1 MGGHAYV
8 GYTKRDAQNQGHRDA
23 LKQIANGDAAT
34 ALAFLEMKKKKEKN
48 FFLEHTEDAENRVT
62 KVFWA
67 DSMSITDYS
76 CFGDLLLFDAT
87 YKKNIYN
94 MPLVIFAGVNH
105 HNQTCIFACAL
116 LQHERTDNYEWALET
131 LTKAMGNKFPETV
144 ITDED
149 QEMAKAIKKVFPSAT
164 HRLCSWHLQTNI
176 VNKTKNAA
184 FGKEW
189 NKFVDYDYGTEA
201 QFDKEWE
208 IVVNKHDLQGN
219 KWVAELKN
227 KHSQWARTYLRK
239 VFVAN
244 NKTSSRCEGL
254 NAQILFHIKQKNNL
268 FKFFTN
274 FEIWMGDLRE
284 AEIKEDY
291 KSIYCSPEL
300 RSTGLGFLEK
310 SASELFTVDAFIR
323 IRKVLEASSGC
334 IRENKTVVGDIHRYN
349 LSMFSP
355 KGRDRV
361 VDYDTKT
368 KMAVCDCCAFL
379 YTGLPCKH
387 MIFVLKEEKEFT
399 IPESFVKHRWSKN
412 PKRIETIETRH
423 MDERQLLSHRYGLLQ
438 YSAIEL
444 FQLGALS
451 TESCKFV
458 QEEVKKICD
467 KLRDAGNVPTEMPT
481 IEIPENIKGIKN
493 PTPVAHKGSGVK
505 KGQKGQRP
513 CGKCGEKGHYQSR
526 CPKRQKTVASQ
537 GDK

>member
-1 MGGHAYV
+1 PFYIV
-8 GYTKRDAQNQGHRDA
+8 Q
-23 LKQIANGDAAT
+23 
-34 ALAFLEMKKKKEKN
+34 
-48 FFLEHTEDAENRVT
+48 
-62 KVFWA
+62 
-67 DSMSITDYS
+67 
-76 CFGDLLLFDAT
+76 
-87 YKKNIYN
+87 
-94 MPLVIFAGVNH
+94 GVNH

-131 LTKAMGNKFPETV
+131 LTKAMGNKIPQTV

-149 QEMAKAIKKVFPSAT
+149 QAMAKAIKKVFPSAT

-176 VNKTKNAA
+176 VNKTKNVA

-227 KHSQWARTYLRK
+227 KRSQWARTYLRK

-291 KSIYCSPEL
+291 KSIYCLPEL

-323 IRKVLEASSGC
+323 VRKVLDASSGC

-368 KMAVCDCCAFL
+368 KMAVCNCCAFL

-423 MDERQLLSHRYGLLQ
+423 MDERQLLSHRYGLIQ
-438 YSAIEL
+438 YSAIQL

-481 IEIPENIKGIKN
+481 IEIPENIKGIKIQHQLR
-493 PTPVAHKGSGVK
+493 TKGAGLRKDRKDKGLVANVGRKVITNQDVPNDRKQLRAKETNNLCYRGSK
-505 KGQKGQRP
+505 LLYTL
-513 CGKCGEKGHYQSR
+513 CI
-526 CPKRQKTVASQ
+526 
-537 GDK
+537 